1 VLESRELQGY
11 WWLPSLP
18 EGKIPG
24 TLHFS
29 QADIRLELLG
39 GFAQTLV
46 ATHVD
51 EAEQG
56 EGPREVTVD
65 FASFV
70 AFQPRILGEARNGK
84 AVTLELCNGRSLA
97 TGFPRL
103 TTSEYGPR
111 FVLVGA
117 WYEPD
122 EEVAFDEIAIRFSD
136 LDTWASV
143 SGFATKYFWT
153 EDRKSFASIE
163 STFTPPKDIEV
174 ALDEETTLRFEFPY
188 TMSGMRP
195 VTTELHITQA
205 ATIGIAFAAEK
216 PANIER
222 SLTYVAVLRNFLALA
237 VGRPIRVLSVRG
249 FHNPPADAETD
260 RFTGLDPQKLEVEIL
275 YRLVGLPE
283 PAERELHPTE
293 MLFTVGQVHPKLE
306 EVLSTWFAKQEL
318 LGPVLA
324 RYFHLV
330 HTPPTS
336 REQEFENLTRVLE
349 THHRLVAGPAAKTTE
364 HLERLAAILSAV
376 PAEHREWLGNRL
388 EYSHESTLSQ
398 RLKIALARCPEIATR
413 VVGNSE
419 ACSSFARKV
428 SLTRNYETHL
438 DPGNR
443 EEAAQGAELVA
454 LTYQLRALVEITLL
468 LEIGF
473 SCEEIAAIFE
483 RQDVRYRQI
492 EALRAR

>member
-1 VLESRELQGY
+1 VLEARDLEGY
-11 WWLPSLP
+11 WWLPAAP
-18 EGKIPG
+18 DGRTPG
-24 TLHFS
+24 RLHFS
-29 QADIRLELLG
+29 QADIKLALLG
-39 GFAQTLV
+39 GLAEPLEIGGG
-46 ATHVD
+46 
-51 EAEQG
+51 EAG
-56 EGPREVTVD
+56 EGGEARREVAVD
-65 FASFV
+65 FGPLV
-70 AFQPRILGEARNGK
+70 AFQPRILGETRSGK

-117 WYEPD
+117 WYEPE
-122 EEVAFDEIAIRFSD
+122 EEVTFDEIAIRFSD
-136 LDTWASV
+136 LDNWASV
-143 SGFATKYFWT
+143 SGFATKYVWT
-153 EDRKSFASIE
+153 EDRKSLASVE
-163 STFTPPKDIEV
+163 STFTPPEDIAV
-174 ALDEETTLRFEFPY
+174 ALDDETTLTFEFPY

-195 VTTELHITQA
+195 VTTELHITQG
-205 ATIGIAFAAEK
+205 ATIRIAFAK

-237 VGRPIRVLSVRG
+237 IGRPIRVLSVRG
-249 FHNPPADAETD
+249 SHNPPTDAEAD
-260 RFTGLDPQKLEVEIL
+260 PFTGLDPQKLEVEIL

-293 MLFTVGQVHPKLE
+293 MLFTLGQVHPRLR

-349 THHRLVAGPAAKTTE
+349 THHRLVAGPAAETTE

-376 PAEHREWLGNRL
+376 PEEHREWLENRL
-388 EYSHESTLSQ
+388 EYSHEPTLSQ
-398 RLKIALARCPEIATR
+398 RLKFALARCPEIATR
-413 VVGNSE
+413 VVGNSG
-419 ACSSFARKV
+419 ARSSFARKV
-428 SLTRNYETHL
+428 SVTRNYETHL
-438 DPGNR
+438 DPDNR
-443 EEAAQGAELVA
+443 AEAARGAELVA
-454 LTYQLRALVEITLL
+454 LTYQLRALVEMTLL

-483 RQDVRYRQI
+483 RQDARYRQI
-492 EALRAR
+492 EALRPQ

>member
-1 VLESRELQGY
+1 VLEACDLEGF
-11 WWLPSLP
+11 WWLPAVP
-18 EGKIPG
+18 DRRTPG

-29 QADIRLELLG
+29 QADIKLALLG
-39 GFAQTLV
+39 GLAEPLEISGG
-46 ATHVD
+46 
-51 EAEQG
+51 EAG
-56 EGPREVTVD
+56 EGGEARREVAVD
-65 FASFV
+65 FGPLV
-70 AFQPRILGEARNGK
+70 AFQPRILGETRNGK

-117 WYEPD
+117 WYEP
-122 EEVAFDEIAIRFSD
+122 EEDVAFDEIAIRFSD
-136 LDTWASV
+136 LDNWASV
-143 SGFATKYFWT
+143 SGFATKYVWT
-153 EDRKSFASIE
+153 EDQKSLASIE
-163 STFTPPKDIEV
+163 STFTPPEDIEV
-174 ALDEETTLRFEFPY
+174 ALDDETTLTFEFPY
-188 TMSGMRP
+188 AISGMRP

-205 ATIGIAFAAEK
+205 ATIRIAFAK

-222 SLTYVAVLRNFLALA
+222 SLTYVGVLRNFLALA
-237 VGRPIRVLSVRG
+237 IGRPIGVLSVRG
-249 FHNPPADAETD
+249 FHNPPTDAEAD
-260 RFTGLDPQKLEVEIL
+260 PFTGFDPQKLEVEIL

-293 MLFTVGQVHPKLE
+293 MLFTLGQVYPRLPD
-306 EVLSTWFAKQEL
+306 VLSTWFAKQEL

-364 HLERLAAILSAV
+364 HLERLAAILSATPV
-376 PAEHREWLGNRL
+376 EHREWLENRL
-388 EYSHESTLSQ
+388 EYSHEPTLSQ
-398 RLKIALARCPEIATR
+398 RLKTALARCPEIAAR
-413 VVGNSE
+413 VVGNSD
-419 ACSSFARKV
+419 ARSSFARKV

-438 DPGNR
+438 DPDKR
-443 EEAAQGAELVA
+443 AEAARGAELVA
-454 LTYQLRALVEITLL
+454 LTYQLRALVEMTLL

-473 SCEEIAAIFE
+473 SCEEVATIFE
-483 RQDVRYRQI
+483 RQDARYRQI
-492 EALRAR
+492 EALRPQ